1 MMAKSAYPEERY
13 TALGKIGA
21 AVGIKGWVR
30 LISYTEPADNILGYR
45 HFTLAFPQNMGRRQP
60 ESAPTLI
67 EIDES
72 RLQGKHF
79 IGHVKGCDDRELARQ
94 FTGCELL
101 IEKAA
106 LPDLDEGYYW
116 YQLERLTVIN
126 DQGDNL
132 GTVDHLME
140 TGANDVLVVRATE
153 ESIDEEERLIP
164 YLRDQVIK
172 EVDLESSVI
181 RVDWEKDY

>member
-1 MMAKSAYPEERY
+1 MVKSAYPGERY

-30 LISYTEPADNILGYR
+30 LISYTEPADNILSYR

-79 IGHVKGCDDRELARQ
+79 IGHIKGCDDRELARQ
-94 FTGCELL
+94 YTGYELL

-132 GTVDHLME
+132 GTVHHLME

-164 YLRDQVIK
+164 YLQDQVIK

>member
-1 MMAKSAYPEERY
+1 MMVKSAYPGERY

-30 LISYTEPADNILGYR
+30 LISYTEPADNILSYR

-79 IGHVKGCDDRELARQ
+79 IGHIKGCDDRELARQ
-94 FTGCELL
+94 YTGYELL

-132 GTVDHLME
+132 GTVHHLME

-164 YLRDQVIK
+164 YLQDQVIK